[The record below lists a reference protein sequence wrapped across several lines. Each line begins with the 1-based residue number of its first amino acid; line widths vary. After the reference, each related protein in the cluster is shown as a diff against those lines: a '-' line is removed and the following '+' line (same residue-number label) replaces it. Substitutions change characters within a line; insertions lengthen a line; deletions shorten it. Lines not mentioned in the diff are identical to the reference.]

1 MYDHLLQVII
11 MSTAMK
17 SGVILIVQRL
27 ISVCRSNFE
36 VRKALN

>member
-1 MYDHLLQVII
+1 MYDHLLKVII
-11 MSTAMK
+11 ISTAMK
-17 SGVILIVQRL
+17 SGVILSAQRL